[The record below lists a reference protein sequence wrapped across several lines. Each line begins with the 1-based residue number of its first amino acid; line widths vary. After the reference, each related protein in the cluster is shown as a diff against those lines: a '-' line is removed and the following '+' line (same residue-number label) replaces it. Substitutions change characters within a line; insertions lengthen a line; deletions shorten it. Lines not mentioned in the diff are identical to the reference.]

1 LYHGGLPLS
10 PARTAAS
17 GTAEWRGVARD
28 VRREYPSRMEEPQRT
43 AAAFTPDSRLVLS
56 RDQVSCDLA
65 GDAAIVNLNNGV
77 YYGLDAVGARVWNL
91 MREPITFAQMVDTL
105 LTIYDVDRPTLET
118 DIRAFVHQL
127 AAQGLVEI
135 TA

>member
-1 LYHGGLPLS
+1 MTEP
-10 PARTAAS
+10 
-17 GTAEWRGVARD
+17 RD
-28 VRREYPSRMEEPQRT
+28 
-43 AAAFTPDSRLVLS
+43 AAALMPDSRVVLS

-91 MREPITFAQMVDTL
+91 MREPITFAQLLDTL
-105 LTIYDVDRPTLET
+105 LTIYEVDRSTLES
-118 DIRAFVHQL
+118 DIRTFVHQL
-127 AAQGLVEI
+127 AALGLVEI